1 MHKEDRRNYHVRR
14 TNNYIRKDEEPIK
27 KETNNQFPLL
37 SNDHTVVK
45 KMMSIYKS
53 YRSKIYLH

>member
-37 SNDHTVVK
+37 SNDHTVEK
-45 KMMSIYKS
+45 KM
-53 YRSKIYLH
+53 L